1 MQMKIFE
8 AAYSGVIENP
18 EVQSSDEGLKVTQ
31 VRRLIREHG
40 GTSYEGGLYRIF
52 NAEDAKRWT
61 IMVRRLFPIESA
73 EVEAFG
79 RDWQGNVFG
88 YREGRAPRVFLFQ
101 PGTGDVF
108 EVSDSLER
116 FHNEELTEHA
126 EEALSLSLWN
136 EWRSD
141 LPGPDRSQC
150 VGYRKPVF
158 LDGDVSVDNLVM
170 ADLDVYWDVMGQL
183 LEQVR
188 NLPEGTPIKEINLA
202 YLN

>member
-1 MQMKIFE
+1 MPMNAFDAVYLGVSENTEMQV
-8 AAYSGVIENP
+8 SH
-18 EVQSSDEGLKVTQ
+18 EGLEVAQ
-31 VRRLIREHG
+31 VRRLIQEYG
-40 GTSYEGGLYRIF
+40 GTSYDGGLYRIF

-61 IMVRRLFPIESA
+61 TTVRRFFPVESA
-73 EVEAFG
+73 TVEAFG

-88 YREGRAPRVFLFQ
+88 YRSGRAPCVFLFQ

-108 EVSDSLER
+108 EIADSLEK

-136 EWRSD
+136 RWRSGS
-141 LPGPDRSQC
+141 PGPDRSQC
-150 VGYRKPVF
+150 IAYRKPVF
-158 LDGDVSVDNLVM
+158 LGGDVAVENLVI
-170 ADLDVYWDVMGQL
+170 ADLNVYWDVMGQL

-188 NLPEGTPIKEINLA
+188 NLPEGTPIKQVNLA

>member
-73 EVEAFG
+73 EVEALG

-188 NLPEGTPIKEINLA
+188 NLSEGTPIKEINLA

>member
-1 MQMKIFE
+1 MRTFE
-8 AAYSGVIENP
+8 AVYSGVTEST
-18 EVQSSDEGLKVTQ
+18 EVQVPVEQLKIAQ
-31 VRRLIREHG
+31 VRQLIRVYG
-40 GTSYEGGLYRIF
+40 GTSYGGGIYRIF
-52 NAEDAKRWT
+52 DAKDAQHWT
-61 IMVRRLFPIESA
+61 LLVRRFFPLESA
-73 EVEAFG
+73 DVEAFG

-88 YREGRAPRVFLFQ
+88 YREGKAPCVFLFQ

-108 EVSDSLER
+108 EVSDSLEK

-136 EWRSD
+136 EWRPDS
-141 LPGPDRSQC
+141 PGPGRSQC

-158 LDGDVSVDNLVM
+158 LGGDVAVENLVM
-170 ADLDVYWDVMGQL
+170 ADLDVYWEVMGQL

-188 NLPEGTPIKEINLA
+188 NLPEGTPIKQVNLA